1 MSGFFPSS
9 HLCLCVC
16 LIHILVHGYNSFTLI
31 AVVFDIINYTIHLS
45 IRLLLDIRVEF
56 SVDSAALK
64 ILGMAFSAHVDTILL
79 SL

>member
-1 MSGFFPSS
+1 M
-9 HLCLCVC
+9 
-16 LIHILVHGYNSFTLI
+16 HGYNSFTLI

-56 SVDSAALK
+56 RATVEESAALK
-64 ILGMAFSAHVDTILL
+64 ILGMAFGAHVDTILL

>member
-1 MSGFFPSS
+1 M
-9 HLCLCVC
+9 C

-45 IRLLLDIRVEF
+45 IRLLLDIRIEF
-56 SVDSAALK
+56 RATVDSAALK
-64 ILGMAFSAHVDTILL
+64 ILGMAFGAHVDTILL